1 MLVYVFVEKQISAL
15 FFVYVRLWRR
25 TRHRRSPAGVSSK
38 NYYFF
43 RKNSGRIIKSTSY
56 VAFEKFVKICW
67 YIILYDKDSEK
78 KEVILLLVKAYPTGL
93 SHFANET
100 TDSKKPKNANERV
113 MKEFIALL
121 SSPSAIHMPLDY
133 YARILNI
140 SPKHLSFISR
150 YSTGFNALHWIDQ

>member
-1 MLVYVFVEKQISAL
+1 M
-15 FFVYVRLWRR
+15 
-25 TRHRRSPAGVSSK
+25 
-38 NYYFF
+38 
-43 RKNSGRIIKSTSY
+43 
-56 VAFEKFVKICW
+56 
-67 YIILYDKDSEK
+67 
-78 KEVILLLVKAYPTGL
+78 LVKAYLTGL

-150 YSTGFNALHWIDQ
+150 YSTGFNALHWIDQYTILEAKSLLSNSDLVIYDIATRLHFSNQSVFGRFFKRHTGITPSAFRRERQKMT